1 MAFPQ
6 KLPTR
11 VTQGILDAAQA
22 QFSLWTDEVKGQA
35 PTWHKRWLTDIPA
48 TQLALIYSFI
58 LRLTRAQEWL
68 DERHVG
74 NLERHVMM
82 FKLKT
87 YDSGVAVSREDL
99 LYPGQLAAVKPEIQN
114 LPEDRDRLTADEVI
128 DILNNGHAAAQKYV
142 GYDDK
147 PFFSAT
153 HPGRSSDAN
162 GKLTNINQRNYQAS
176 LALTD
181 ANALAIEAEMM
192 AYRGDNGRILG
203 VKPNVLYYASDL
215 KATAMNVVEKQNL
228 AGGESNTTY
237 KRWELEEHP
246 ELDAGIWGLA
256 DLSKRSKPM
265 AHAHAIVTEPRWIT
279 TPGDAKKTGIYGF
292 DFDQL
297 VFPAMWPYVYKCVKP
312 A

>member
-35 PTWHKRWLTDIPA
+35 PTWHLRWLTDIPA
-48 TQLALIYSFI
+48 TSLALIYSFI
-58 LRLTRAQEWL
+58 TRLTRAQEWL

-74 NLERHVMM
+74 NLERRVMM
-82 FKLKT
+82 FKLRT

-99 LYPGQLAAVKPEIQN
+99 LYPGQLASLRPEIQN
-114 LPEDRDRLTADEVI
+114 LPEDKDRLTADEVI
-128 DILNNGHAAAQKYV
+128 DILNNGHGTDAKYV

-147 PFFSAT
+147 PFFSAA
-153 HPGRSSDAN
+153 HPGRRDVN
-162 GKLTNINQRNYQAS
+162 GKLTAISQRNYQAS
-176 LALTD
+176 LALTE

-192 AYRGDNGRILG
+192 AYCGDNGRILG
-203 VKPNVLYYASDL
+203 VKPNVLHFASDL
-215 KATAMNVVEKQNL
+215 KSTALNLVDKQNL
-228 AGGESNTTY
+228 AGGESNVCY

-246 ELDAGIWGLA
+246 EYATGIWGLA
-256 DLSKRSKPM
+256 DLSKRTKPM
-265 AHAHAIVTEPRWIT
+265 AHAHAIETDPRWIT
-279 TPGDAKKTGIYGF
+279 TPGDKNKTGIYGF

-297 VFPAMWPYVYKCVKP
+297 VFPSMWPYVYKCVKP
-312 A
+312 